1 MHLSAQEPLRL
12 GVNISAVLHA
22 SLMAFFLLLVDE
34 TGTTNCRARQ
44 KLKERVPLLL
54 SDVGY
59 CHLLHRLVLI
69 FLMYLLITVIH

>member
-1 MHLSAQEPLRL
+1 MHLSAHEPLRL
-12 GVNISAVLHA
+12 GIKISA
-22 SLMAFFLLLVDE
+22 SLMAFFLLLLDE
-34 TGTTNCRARQ
+34 TGTTNCRAHQ

>member
-1 MHLSAQEPLRL
+1 MRVEVLQLSKRIFEGFEL
-12 GVNISAVLHA
+12 V
-22 SLMAFFLLLVDE
+22 LLLVDK